1 MAYILALDAGT
12 TQVKAALF
20 DQEGKISALAER
32 KVDVL
37 FPAAGFVEQS
47 PEQIYQATVE
57 AIKDT
62 MKKAGIA
69 GDQVK
74 ALGITNQRNTV
85 ILWDKKTG
93 KPLYNAMVWQDQ
105 RGPELTPSFMARQ
118 SIEFVLASMVAG
130 KILWLFKEIPGL
142 RERAEA
148 GEVLFGGVDTW
159 LLWNLSGKQ
168 VHATDISNASSTF
181 LFDLANFKWNSE
193 VLAEVELPLSL
204 FPVGKETSHV
214 FGHVSVPE
222 LDLSCPIAA
231 LAADQQAS
239 LFGHRCFAPGLTK
252 VTFGTGSFALAN
264 MGSDISPAPPG
275 VAKHAGWSIKGQ
287 ITHALEGPIFTSG
300 SALEWLQ
307 DGLGIINSLD
317 ELEPLARSVETNEGV
332 YFVPALAGLGAPSWD
347 TKARGLLIGM
357 TRGTQ
362 KAHVVRA
369 ALESLAFQI
378 REVVDVMRPA
388 LKGET
393 RLRIDGR
400 PTINTFLVQTLADV
414 CGVPVDRASNYNI
427 TLLGTAL
434 LAGLSTDF
442 WSSLDEIASLSF
454 DYQTF
459 NPQKDL
465 EKDYSKWQE
474 AVSKAYG
481 WAE

>member
-20 DQEGKISALAER
+20 DEEGKISALAER
-32 KVDVL
+32 KLNVL
-37 FPAAGFVEQS
+37 FPAPSFVEQN
-47 PEQIYQATVE
+47 PEEIYQATVE
-57 AIKDT
+57 AIRDT
-62 MKKAGIA
+62 MEKAGVT

-85 ILWDKKTG
+85 IVWDKKTG

-118 SIEFVLASMVAG
+118 SVEFVLASLVAG

-148 GEVLFGGVDTW
+148 GEVLFGGVDAW
-159 LLWNLSGKQ
+159 LLWNLTDKQ
-168 VHATDISNASSTF
+168 VHATDVSNASSTF
-181 LFDLANFKWNSE
+181 LFDLANFKWNPE
-193 VLAEVELPLSL
+193 LIGEVELPLGI
-204 FPVGKETSHV
+204 FPTGKDTSHI
-214 FGHVSVPE
+214 FGHVSSPE
-222 LDLSCPIAA
+222 LKLDCPIAA

-239 LFGHRCFAPGLTK
+239 LFGHRCFTPGLTK
-252 VTFGTGSFALAN
+252 VTFGTGCFALAN
-264 MGSDISPAPPG
+264 MGSDTSPAPPG
-275 VAKHAGWSIKGQ
+275 VAKHAGWSIQGQ

-307 DGLGIINSLD
+307 DGLGIISSLD
-317 ELEPLARSVETNEGV
+317 ELEPLASSVETTDGV
-332 YFVPALAGLGAPSWD
+332 YFVPALTGFGAPSWD
-347 TKARGLLIGM
+347 AKARGLLIGM

-369 ALESLAFQI
+369 ALESLAFQV
-378 REVVDVMRPA
+378 REVIDVMRPA
-388 LKGET
+388 LSGET

-400 PTINTFLVQTLADV
+400 PTINTLLVQTLADV
-414 CGVPVDRASNYNI
+414 CGVPVDRAANYNI
-427 TLLGTAL
+427 TLLGTAM
-434 LAGLSTDF
+434 LAGLSTGF
-442 WSSLDEIASLSF
+442 WSSLEEIASLSF

-459 NPQKDL
+459 NPRKDL
-465 EKDYSKWQE
+465 EKEYAKWQE
-474 AVSKAYG
+474 AVKKAYG